1 MTTSVAYTG
10 KQFTF
15 TLGSLD
21 GSAQVTS
28 IKIDEKAS
36 SDSIQFLSGSVAI
49 SKGVETTIS
58 VDLAYDGG
66 ASGTTGLYAALQASL
81 ATGAAGTVS
90 VDGPATDS
98 WDGSAIVTSLS
109 AEIPADGAVTCSAE
123 LTVSGALTY
132 TPVGP

>member
-15 TLGSLD
+15 THGALD

-49 SKGVETTIS
+49 SKGVETTVS

-66 ASGTTGLYAALQASL
+66 AAGTTGLYAALQASL
-81 ATGAAGTVS
+81 AAGVPGTVS
-90 VDGPATDS
+90 VNGPSTDAWS
-98 WDGSAIVTSLS
+98 GSAIVTSLS

-123 LTVSGALTY
+123 LTVSGALDY
-132 TPVGP
+132 TEIGA